1 MRGTRPLR
9 QCSRHHNYRL
19 TGEFDF
25 NDYAACTALG
35 WTEWLPAN
43 LEMFVAH
50 PPSANASSKKNRR
63 LIAKINRLFENSKH
77 RARLQ
82 MHAEERISRPV
93 ALSFQ

>member
-1 MRGTRPLR
+1 MAPGESGDVCGSSAVRK
-9 QCSRHHNYRL
+9 RL
-19 TGEFDF
+19 
-25 NDYAACTALG
+25 
-35 WTEWLPAN
+35 
-43 LEMFVAH
+43 V
-50 PPSANASSKKNRR
+50 KKNRR